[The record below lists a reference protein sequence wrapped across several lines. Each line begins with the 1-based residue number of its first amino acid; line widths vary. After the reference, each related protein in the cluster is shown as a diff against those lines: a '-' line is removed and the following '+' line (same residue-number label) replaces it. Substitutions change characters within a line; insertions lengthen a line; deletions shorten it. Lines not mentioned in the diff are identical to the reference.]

1 MKTRTCFLAGL
12 VMSAGLTSGA
22 FAQLPAPAAAP
33 VAGVPGGPAVAP
45 APPPAT
51 LWSFLGISK
60 DQKAVC
66 KDKFCKTQLGQMVN
80 NGMAP
85 LSTFTGGVI
94 PQCCPPFSASDL
106 LNSPA
111 GSVSGVAAAVAKDEA
126 EAKARIQAIRYLA
139 NVDCR
144 YWPEAQDALRTALR
158 EDRVECVRFEAA
170 LALNHGCCCTPKIM
184 EALAISASGSDRDGA
199 PEESSP
205 RVKAS
210 ALTAL
215 QNCLSHFPEAPLG
228 EPEEKKKEEAPK
240 PKEEPGKPANGIS
253 AAPATFEDYYTR
265 VGTLPKEKVI
275 ESARRTLA
283 KMQQPMPTVSANP
296 GNLPVH
302 GQAVV
307 QMAAPAGPSRGHGG
321 LVGVIS
327 DAFTPRGETRVV
339 STVAPPLAAQ
349 TAARP
354 VPPMMP
360 SEEVRPAGTQT
371 VPVTTPSAEPTN
383 VEIPMPM
390 SPYSPRPAPST
401 LPPLNAVP
409 AAPTESG
416 PGR

>member
-1 MKTRTCFLAGL
+1 MCFLAGG
-12 VMSAGLTSGA
+12 VVSALLSSSA
-22 FAQLPAPAAAP
+22 FAQLPAAAPAPAAVP

-45 APPPAT
+45 AAPPTT

-60 DQKAVC
+60 AQKAVC
-66 KDKFCKTQLGQMVN
+66 KDQFCKTQLGMMVN

-85 LSTFTGGVI
+85 INTFTGGII
-94 PQCCPPFSASDL
+94 PPCCPPFSALDL

-111 GSVSGVAAAVAKDEA
+111 GSVNGVAAAVAKDEA

-199 PEESSP
+199 PGETSP

-215 QNCLSHFPEAPLG
+215 ENCLSHYPEAPLG

-240 PKEEPGKPANGIS
+240 PKEEPGKLPDKAANGTGS
-253 AAPATFEDYYTR
+253 APTMTEDYYKR
-265 VGTLPKEKVI
+265 VGTLPREKVI

-283 KMQQPMPTVSANP
+283 KMQQPVPTVSANAS
-296 GNLPVH
+296 NLPAR
-302 GQAVV
+302 GQAVAQV
-307 QMAAPAGPSRGHGG
+307 AAPAGTSRGHGG
-321 LVGVIS
+321 LVGVIN
-327 DAFTPRGETRVV
+327 DAFAPHSEPRPV

-349 TAARP
+349 TTGRP
-354 VPPMMP
+354 VVPPTAP
-360 SEEVRPAGTQT
+360 AIPVEEVRPAATQT
-371 VPVTTPSAEPTN
+371 VPVITPTTDPTN
-383 VEIPMPM
+383 VEIPMPV
-390 SPYSPRPAPST
+390 SPYAPRPTPGT
-401 LPPLNAVP
+401 LPPLNSVP
-409 AAPTESG
+409 N
-416 PGR
+416 